1 MVRVATLIIAILCI
15 TRPAHAQSADA
26 LLHRAYELRLTGHD
40 EAALPLL
47 EQAYAL
53 DHSARVA
60 AQLGLCDEAVG
71 RWVDASAHLHEA
83 LAAPDEWVARHLE
96 ALQSAYAAVL
106 SHFPRESSARPMT
119 SRAPDDSNGG
129 NTGNTG
135 NSSAGPEG
143 STGAGAL
150 VPGNHL
156 QRNWSGVAGDSN
168 LQPAASGV
176 AGNSM
181 QPTASLRPTAS
192 LQPTPS
198 IVAGAPLSYAA
209 IIAGGVFIVGGV
221 VSWIIR
227 ENIVDSFNSRG
238 CRVGDPMP
246 AAGCDAASAIN
257 GRNTTTALAITGLTA
272 GGVIEIAGIALML
285 LRRRAESFPQRGIT
299 IGSGPGDVGV
309 SVVGRF

>member
-1 MVRVATLIIAILCI
+1 MVRVTALIIAILCI

-47 EQAYAL
+47 EQAYAM

-71 RWVDASAHLHEA
+71 RWVDAGARLHEA

-119 SRAPDDSNGG
+119 SRAPDDGNGG
-129 NTGNTG
+129 DTGNTE
-135 NSSAGPEG
+135 NSAVTEG
-143 STGAGAL
+143 SIGSATPT
-150 VPGNHL
+150 PGNHL

-168 LQPAASGV
+168 LQPAASGI
-176 AGNSM
+176 AGDNL
-181 QPTASLRPTAS
+181 QPTAS
-192 LQPTPS
+192 LQPTHS
-198 IVAGAPLSYAA
+198 IVAGAPLAYAA
-209 IIAGGVFIVGGV
+209 IVAGGVFIVGGV
-221 VSWIIR
+221 VSWIVR
-227 ENIVDSFNSRG
+227 ENIVDGFNSRG

-257 GRNTTTALAITGLTA
+257 GRSTTTALAITGLTA
-272 GGVIEIAGIALML
+272 GGVIEIAGVALML
-285 LRRRAESFPQRGIT
+285 LCRRAESFPQRGIT
-299 IGSGPGDVGV
+299 IGTGPGDLGV